1 MIKRLLD
8 IISKII
14 IENIPFFI
22 VLGILSLFN
31 NSYVY
36 LHEFKEILLKYIL
49 PITLCYSSGKLLD
62 KRYGGLVSVVVLGA
76 VLVSYN
82 FQSFL
87 EPIIIGIV
95 SGWITQ
101 KYCEV
106 VDKLKIPGAEM
117 TFHNLGTALLAVGLS
132 FGLHLLLPFYQK
144 FQMSVSSELSSVVFD
159 NSFLPLLSVVIEPAK
174 VFFLNNLI
182 NHSLLS
188 SLGFLELNEKGKSIF
203 FLLETNPGPGLG
215 LLLCYYIYEKKKKN
229 TEKVKEARSNI
240 FIHFLGGIHEVYFAY
255 VLRNLKLIFAL
266 IAGGMSGVYFFQ
278 KFSVGLVGVASPGSV
293 FLLLLLSPL
302 EDKLHVLFGIMISA
316 GVTFTMAFLI
326 IKKNDIAFDTSD
338 LNYSEAIIL
347 SNNRLEICVSCDAGM
362 GSSAMGATLLRKKL
376 TKEGIKNIK
385 VVNSSIDSIPV
396 TSNIIVV
403 HRQLIDRMTIDTTG
417 KDIFVIDDF
426 MDSGFYDALAKKIKE
441 LSMVEEVEKP
451 SIPTLKEVEEKMT
464 KEENKSNEKRK
475 ILEKSNIHLDL
486 KRTDKISAISNA
498 GKILVENGYVE
509 EAYIAS
515 MIEREMLSNTYLEN
529 GIAIPHCTADGLKYI
544 KNSGIVVLQ
553 YPYGISY
560 GNGKTVY
567 LIVAIASLKD
577 GHMSILKKLSE
588 IFDDEKMAEQL
599 STTVE
604 VDEIYESLL
613 SLEEHDVK

>member
-95 SGWITQ
+95 SGWVTQ
-101 KYCEV
+101 KYCEL

-117 TFHNLGTALLAVGLS
+117 TFYNLGTALLAVGLS
-132 FGLHLLLPFYQK
+132 FGLHFLLPFYQK

-159 NSFLPLLSVVIEPAK
+159 NSFLPLLSLVIEPAK

-229 TEKVKEARSNI
+229 TENVKEARSNI

-326 IKKNDIAFDTSD
+326 IKKNDITFDTSD

-417 KDIFVIDDF
+417 KDIFIIDDF
-426 MDSGFYDALAKKIKE
+426 MDSEFYDALAKKIKE

-451 SIPTLKEVEEKMT
+451 SIPTLKEVEKKMAN
-464 KEENKSNEKRK
+464 EENKSNEKRK

-509 EAYIAS
+509 EEYIAS

-544 KNSGIVVLQ
+544 KNSGIIVLQ

-577 GHMSILKKLSE
+577 GHMNILKKLSE

-613 SLEEHDVK
+613 SLEEQDAK

>member
-31 NSYVY
+31 NSYLY

-49 PITLCYSSGKLLD
+49 PTTLCYSSGKLLD

-132 FGLHLLLPFYQK
+132 FGLHFLLPFYQK
-144 FQMSVSSELSSVVFD
+144 FQTSVSSELSSVVFD

-229 TEKVKEARSNI
+229 TENVKEARSNI

-326 IKKNDIAFDTSD
+326 IKKNDITFDTSD

-417 KDIFVIDDF
+417 KDIFIIDDF
-426 MDSGFYDALAKKIKE
+426 MD
-441 LSMVEEVEKP
+441 
-451 SIPTLKEVEEKMT
+451 
-464 KEENKSNEKRK
+464 
-475 ILEKSNIHLDL
+475 
-486 KRTDKISAISNA
+486 
-498 GKILVENGYVE
+498 
-509 EAYIAS
+509 
-515 MIEREMLSNTYLEN
+515 
-529 GIAIPHCTADGLKYI
+529 
-544 KNSGIVVLQ
+544 
-553 YPYGISY
+553 
-560 GNGKTVY
+560 
-567 LIVAIASLKD
+567 
-577 GHMSILKKLSE
+577 
-588 IFDDEKMAEQL
+588 
-599 STTVE
+599 
-604 VDEIYESLL
+604 
-613 SLEEHDVK
+613 